1 MENFPEQNIVPQKTP
16 WQEFAEK
23 ARTVE
28 TKMRE
33 IKNALGRTNTP
44 STHVERFST
53 QKLIDIIQYEI
64 NKRIE
69 LVDFNQKRIQKGEI
83 SQYDQQKA
91 GRDISLYQGT
101 INNYRKILPKIEAK
115 QQAGANELHQIID
128 EAKKA
133 KKQNQHLK
141 KISQK
146 IIAFEKIEKNN
157 YKQDLIEQGKIKDKL
172 QGIRGVEILF
182 DFEIKFYQ
190 RKKKEAERLLGQTS
204 NTEEQKAFSLDV
216 NHYNHLI
223 MHKTAKFND
232 LINKLNNLKNI
243 GKIDHGLN
251 IINRKN
257 FSNED
262 NQVVVQA
269 KNLLNAFNN
278 YNNDNLKNKQ
288 KLKEK
293 IAEELGRPLG
303 KSQTQQMKDLAEFRY
318 KNSSYK
324 KRIEEMIKKL
334 QGLEKVLGTLQNP
347 SPEQSSLDDKQKELE
362 RTLEALNLLLNKP
375 VYNQRDGIEIDQ
387 LELKKNELKKE
398 IKKESEELAKKKIKT
413 LKELREKIA
422 GKLEKIEK
430 ELVSAKNGQKII
442 KAIYTAA
449 QALLE
454 SQKSIYDLHKITT
467 EDEFINGKILEF
479 IDQIIHPEAQNEAPE
494 PKKKKDGEK
503 DDDDKKEGDKQ
514 SGGKQRDNNRNK
526 KRGGRNRGRGGNRG
540 RR

>member
-1 MENFPEQNIVPQKTP
+1 MENFQERNIAPHKTP
-16 WQEFAEK
+16 WQEFEEQAS
-23 ARTVE
+23 TVE

-33 IKNALGRTNTP
+33 IRSNLGQPNTP
-44 STHVERFST
+44 STHMERFYT
-53 QKLIDIIQYEI
+53 QKLIDDINSEI
-64 NKRIE
+64 NKRMELIE
-69 LVDFNQKRIQKGEI
+69 FNQRRIQKGEI

-91 GRDISLYQGT
+91 GRDISRFQWA
-101 INNYRKILPKIEAK
+101 INNYRKILTKIEEK
-115 QQAGANELHQIID
+115 QQAGANELYQIID

-172 QGIRGVEILF
+172 QGIRGIEMLF

-190 RKKKEAERLLGQTS
+190 RKKKEAERLLGQT
-204 NTEEQKAFSLDV
+204 NKTEEQKAFSLDV
-216 NHYNHLI
+216 DHYNHLI
-223 MHKTAKFND
+223 MHKTAKFNVLIKILND
-232 LINKLNNLKNI
+232 LKLA
-243 GKIDHGLN
+243 GKIDHNLN
-251 IINRKN
+251 IINRKD

-293 IAEELGRPLG
+293 ITEELGRPLG
-303 KSQTQQMKDLAEFRY
+303 KNHVQQMKDLAEFRY

-324 KRIEEMIKKL
+324 KRMGEMTKKL
-334 QGLEKVLGTLQNP
+334 QGLEKSLNVLRNP
-347 SPEQSSLDDKQKELE
+347 SPEQSNLDDKQKELE
-362 RTLEALNLLLNKP
+362 RTLESLNILLNKP
-375 VYNQRDGIEIDQ
+375 IYNQQDGIEIDQ
-387 LELKKNELKKE
+387 LELRKLELKKE
-398 IKKESEELAKKKIKT
+398 IKKESEEMSKKKVKT
-413 LKELREKIA
+413 LKEIREKIA
-422 GKLEKIEK
+422 GKLEKMDK
-430 ELVSAKNGQKII
+430 EFVSAKNGQKII
-442 KAIYTAA
+442 RAIYKAA
-449 QALLE
+449 QMLLE

-467 EDEFINGKILEF
+467 EDEFTNGKILEF

-503 DDDDKKEGDKQ
+503 DDDDKKEGGKQ
-514 SGGKQRDNNRNK
+514 SDGKQRDKNRGK